1 MTKEINSL
9 GYRVEFDDQLA
20 GLKSFLENRAY
31 SQLLILVDRNTN
43 DHCLPVL
50 QAAIPELVDYDIIEV
65 DPGEE
70 NKNII
75 GNVFE
80 MFPLS
85 FALATADMESTY
97 YFENNKS

>member
-70 NKNII
+70 NKNIDF
-75 GNVFE
+75 V
-80 MFPLS
+80 
-85 FALATADMESTY
+85 LASGKH
-97 YFENNKS
+97 F